1 VSKTTRWFA
10 IGSFALLATLL
21 PNCGQETAPA
31 PGNQIPPTL
40 EGETLPRVTVR
51 EPDGD
56 RSNAAEFENTPDEPS
71 QAVVIIENAVTLAP
85 GFVTIS
91 GFAGQTTE
99 TQPIEVTAWVDGVAA
114 GSALA
119 IDRHLSETGDV
130 GHSGFVID
138 LAVAEGTHLACIAPS
153 MRGPDE
159 GDCIDVEVEPVDIE
173 VDDVGIVLTGVT
185 PDPTGVVDVRGVIAG
200 SMEQGIAAITVSTD
214 VGVVTAHGA
223 DEPVTRLEVNERTF
237 RLELQDLQ
245 DGAYLICPGL
255 SGLTV
260 AARGAT
266 PDTTQACG
274 TVIVGAISI
283 GTTGR
288 PVLIEPVSPPADHPL
303 HEIQRDAGI
312 SVPLIDGSTL
322 WLFGDSSEWT
332 TDGRMRYFVNNTAA
346 WASADAP
353 TVTRDG
359 VLPNDRPAL
368 FAEPPPGICDA
379 SEFWKAA
386 LWPESAVAIPQD
398 DGTDRVVVFM
408 SKVCLGSEWL
418 DIDNVG
424 FALAEYRYD
433 PADPPIDRPIRGVI
447 TQPDLWPS
455 SVGYGRALLHGPDG
469 SLYGYWCGEFPD
481 NWTSCSV
488 ARVAPETE
496 ADPIAWSFW
505 NGGDWTDADA
515 WTSVESDAVA
525 MELPGS
531 QQYPLPIAAFGVTYA
546 DDFDAY
552 LMVYSPWPGFSR
564 RAAVRASET
573 PVGPWT
579 ESIDISLPGC
589 VGEVSGL
596 EVHCYAVTPQTQ
608 LCDEGMF
615 AGGYFDLACD
625 DGRARYFT
633 FEVPFVV
640 TQRES

>member
-1 VSKTTRWFA
+1 MNKTTRWVA
-10 IGSFALLATLL
+10 IGTLALVATLL
-21 PNCGQETAPA
+21 ANCGQQTTPTS
-31 PGNQIPPTL
+31 GNQVPPSL
-40 EGETLPRVTVR
+40 DGETLPRVTVG
-51 EPDGD
+51 DSDDD
-56 RSNAAEFENTPDEPS
+56 RSNANEFENTPVEPS
-71 QAVVIIENAVTLAP
+71 QAVAVIENAVTLAP

-91 GFAGQTTE
+91 GFAEQTAGA
-99 TQPIEVTAWVDGVAA
+99 QPIEVTAWVDGIAV

-130 GHSGFVID
+130 SHSGFVID
-138 LAVAEGTHLACIAPS
+138 FAIAEGEHLACVAPS
-153 MRGPDE
+153 IRDPDQ
-159 GDCIDVEVEPVDIE
+159 GDCIDIEIEPVDVE
-173 VDDVGIVLTGVT
+173 GDDVGIVLTGVT

-200 SMEQGIAAITVSTD
+200 STDQGISEINVSTD
-214 VGVVTAHGA
+214 VGVVTTHGA
-223 DEPVTRLEVNERTF
+223 DEPVTRLEVDERTF
-237 RLELQDLQ
+237 RLELRELQ

-260 AARGAT
+260 ETRGA
-266 PDTTQACG
+266 PLDTTRSCG
-274 TVIVGAISI
+274 TAIVGAISI

-288 PVLIEPVSPPADHPL
+288 PIHIEPVGPAADHPL
-303 HEIQRDAGI
+303 NEIERDAGI
-312 SVPLIDGSTL
+312 SVPLVDGSTL

-332 TDGRMRYFVNNTAA
+332 ADGRLRYFINNTAA

-359 VLPNDRPAL
+359 VLPNTRPAL

-386 LWPESAVAIPQD
+386 LWPESAVAIAQD

-418 DIDNVG
+418 AFENVG
-424 FALAEYRYD
+424 YALAEYRYD

-455 SVGYGRALLHGPDG
+455 SQGYGRALLQGPDD

-481 NWTSCSV
+481 DWTSCSV
-488 ARVAPETE
+488 ARVTPETA
-496 ADPIAWSFW
+496 ADPMAWRFW
-505 NGGDWTDADA
+505 NGGDWTDPDA

-525 MELPGS
+525 MKLPGD
-531 QQYPLPIAAFGVTYA
+531 QQYPLPIASFGVTYA

-596 EVHCYAVTPQTQ
+596 QVHCYAVTPQME
-608 LCDEGMF
+608 LCDKDMF
-615 AGGYFDLACD
+615 AGGYFDMACD

-640 TQRES
+640 TH